1 MREILKHVVFAKIIV
16 FIGILTFSC
25 IPRSSLKSI
34 ATTDKIRVLLGIE
47 RSKFKITSEGLILI
61 NGIPFNK
68 EVNIYF
74 DGAKI
79 VANDIVKDSK
89 IEIFSD
95 SYLQYTDK
103 KYPGF
108 IRLITSESGIMVIN
122 VVDLEEYLS
131 SVVPSEVPAL
141 WPMEALKAQAI
152 VSRTYAVRKMIEN
165 QDKNYDVVSTYKSQ
179 AYSGISKVHP
189 RTSRAVRETEGI
201 VITHNDEVILAFFH
215 ANSGGYIEKPEIIGV
230 KENLPYLKPFVDN
243 YSKNTFRSFW
253 KTSISKKDFL
263 NSIFG
268 RKNLKIEYINIPYR
282 LPSGSIVEI
291 EVVANDGKSSIIR
304 RINVNRFREMF
315 PMVLSPKFEIDIEG
329 DNIVFTGIGWGHG
342 VGMSQWGAKEMAI
355 KGYNYKEIIRYY
367 YNDVE
372 LVKIY

>member
-1 MREILKHVVFAKIIV
+1 MREILKHIVFAKIIV

-34 ATTDKIRVLLGIE
+34 ATTDKVRVLIGIE
-47 RSKFKITSEGLILI
+47 RSNFKITSEGLIVI
-61 NGIPFNK
+61 NGIPFNN
-68 EVNIYF
+68 EANIYF
-74 DGAKI
+74 DGSKI

-95 SYLQYTDK
+95 SYLQYIDK

-108 IRLITSESGIMVIN
+108 IRLITSENGIMVIN
-122 VVDLEEYLS
+122 VVELEEYLS

-141 WPMEALKAQAI
+141 WPMEVLKAQAI

-165 QDKNYDVVSTYKSQ
+165 QDKDYDVVSTYKSQ
-179 AYSGISKVHP
+179 VYSGISKVHP

-201 VITHNDEVILAFFH
+201 VITHNDEVIFAFFH
-215 ANSGGYIEKPEIIGV
+215 ANSGGYTEKPEIIGV
-230 KENLPYLKPFVDN
+230 KENLPYLKPVIDN

-268 RKNLKIEYINIPYR
+268 RKNLKMEYINIPYR
-282 LPSGSIVEI
+282 LPSGSIAEI

-304 RINVNRFREMF
+304 RINVNRFREIF

-355 KGYNYKEIIRYY
+355 KGYNYKEIIRHY